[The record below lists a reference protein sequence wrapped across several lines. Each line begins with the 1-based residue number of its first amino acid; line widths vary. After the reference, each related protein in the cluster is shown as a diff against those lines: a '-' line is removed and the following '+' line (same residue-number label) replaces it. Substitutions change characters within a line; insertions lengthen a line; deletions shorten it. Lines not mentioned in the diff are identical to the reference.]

1 MAGGFAEVF
10 FLWGI
15 ATHDR
20 QSNWR
25 HRLALAIPRR
35 ANTSDAVRFLLFDLS
50 ELVYADIRVFPGL
63 VLLVSRE
70 TLGKDRNRSAAP
82 QRGCPIGVLR

>member
-1 MAGGFAEVF
+1 MG
-10 FLWGI
+10 
-15 ATHDR
+15 HRDDDR

-25 HRLALAIPRR
+25 HRLALAIPVARTRR
-35 ANTSDAVRFLLFDLS
+35 TQRGFRLFDLS